1 MDGQLFYISKKNQ
14 IYSKEDIEKAFEI
27 YSGQY
32 AFENESAY
40 LKFLN
45 SLFGRSIKE
54 YKILTVTDLVAMGC
68 RAKAIKLYRDTKN
81 CSLIEAR
88 DYVDKLFNNIFAPVG

>member
-1 MDGQLFYISKKNQ
+1 MDGKLFYISKKNQ
-14 IYSKEDIEKAFEI
+14 VYSREDIEKAFEI

-45 SLFGRSIKE
+45 KV
-54 YKILTVTDLVAMGC
+54 Y
-68 RAKAIKLYRDTKN
+68 
-81 CSLIEAR
+81 
-88 DYVDKLFNNIFAPVG
+88 

>member
-14 IYSKEDIEKAFEI
+14 IYSREDIEKAFEI

-32 AFENESAY
+32 ASENESAY

-54 YKILTVTDLVAMGC
+54 YKIFTVTDLVTMGY
-68 RAKAIKLYRDTKN
+68 RAKAIKLYRDIKN
-81 CSLIEAR
+81 CSLREAC
-88 DYVDKLFNNIFAPVG
+88 DYVDKLSENIFAPVG

>member
-45 SLFGRSIKE
+45 SLFGRSI
-54 YKILTVTDLVAMGC
+54 
-68 RAKAIKLYRDTKN
+68 
-81 CSLIEAR
+81 
-88 DYVDKLFNNIFAPVG
+88 